1 MGSMTGRPTHVIV
14 GASLAGTAAAG
25 ALRREGFDGRV
36 VLVGDEPDPP
46 YERPPLSKEY
56 LRGEKPAED
65 LRLREEGWWDENDV
79 ELRLST
85 RVVRLDPAAREV
97 ELSDGERLGYD
108 RLLLATGAR
117 NRPLSMPGG
126 GLAGVFQLRTL
137 EDADRLREASRAG
150 ARAVVVGAGFIG
162 MEVAAS
168 LRSLGLDV
176 TVVEV
181 FEAPLV
187 RAIGAEMGR
196 VLEAIHRDRGVA
208 FRFGEG
214 VERLEGDGRVGRV
227 VTTGGEAID
236 ADLVVAGVGVRPN
249 AELAED
255 AGLPVDNGILVNE
268 RLETNVPGVFA
279 AGDVANHEHP
289 VFGRRIRVEHFDNA
303 SRMGAAAAG
312 NMLGRGASFDDAHWF
327 WSDQYEH
334 TIDHAGFAPE
344 WDQVVVRGSVEERD
358 FVAFYL
364 KDGLLRAA
372 FGVDRGRDVRRA
384 RDLIRAARP
393 VDPAR
398 LRDPEVDLK
407 KLASDLAANA

>member
-85 RVVRLDPAAREV
+85 RAVRLDPAAREV

-137 EDADRLREASRAG
+137 EDADRLREASRAA

-364 KDGLLRAA
+364 KDGLVRAA

>member
-268 RLETNVPGVFA
+268 RLETNLPGVFA

-384 RDLIRAARP
+384 RDLIRAGRP
-393 VDPAR
+393 VDPER

>member
-384 RDLIRAARP
+384 RDLIRAGRP
-393 VDPAR
+393 VDPER

>member
-85 RVVRLDPAAREV
+85 RAVRLDPAAREV

-384 RDLIRAARP
+384 RDLIRAGRP
-393 VDPAR
+393 VDPER